1 MKLSFYDSHND
12 IRKKTHLAT
21 KNVIFEFKILM
32 KALETIWNCTFSR
45 LYFKV
50 IVNNNDVY
58 DNFELKSKIYSF
70 VLP

>member
-1 MKLSFYDSHND
+1 
-12 IRKKTHLAT
+12 
-21 KNVIFEFKILM
+21 M